1 MDRALLD
8 AFAELVRGRGTV
20 ADIGCGPGHVG
31 RYLFDHGIPVIGID
45 LSSQMVAVARR
56 LHPRMDFAVDSMLK
70 LAASDASWA
79 GITAFYS
86 IIHIA
91 PERLAIAFGE
101 FARTLRPGGL
111 LLVAFHLGD
120 ELIHEDELWGFEV
133 DLTMYL
139 LRRDAVERVIEQAG
153 FTVLAHLERRPNE
166 AVEYP
171 SRRAYVLA
179 RKGGTN
185 PL

>member
-1 MDRALLD
+1 
-8 AFAELVRGRGTV
+8 
-20 ADIGCGPGHVG
+20 
-31 RYLFDHGIPVIGID
+31 
-45 LSSQMVAVARR
+45 MVAVARR

-153 FTVLAHLERRPNE
+153 FTVLAHLERQPNE

-171 SRRAYVLA
+171 SRRAYILA
-179 RKGGTN
+179 RTGVSAAH
-185 PL
+185 